1 MEKKGGQPPGDRS
14 GRDSRGPS
22 KKSAGRAAEADAKL
36 GPLPPSPSPSPQHL
50 QQDVAVSVAAPGSQA
65 EAEEEQQQ
73 QAPAPAPAGCSC
85 PGLKALFLPKLNKH
99 SLYVYGSEGALEREC
114 ARQQESGVC
123 VIHPF
128 SPLRNYYIMVMV
140 VMTFLNLIAIP
151 IGIAF
156 LDGSPSSRGFDAFNL
171 ASDTIFIL
179 DIGVNFRMGI
189 ITDDSEVVIL
199 NPKEIRNHYLK
210 TWFALDLISAFPI
223 DYLALIIEKIEHQS
237 DTTSYSASK
246 LVRIIM
252 FARIFSLV
260 RLLRVSRLMRFFN
273 EWERVSNANMEAVR
287 LFIRII
293 CLFSMILLL
302 CHWNGC
308 IQFFIPVLQNFPK
321 DCWVVKENLTNA
333 SWVEQYS
340 FGVFRA
346 LSHMIGISYGSVD
359 PPTGEG
365 ELWVVMTSMVSGAL
379 MYTMMV
385 ANVAAMMTNVD
396 APSKAYRNRFNY
408 LEDYMTY
415 RKLPRDLRTRISNY
429 YQARHQ
435 GKWFDESEILNLVS
449 KSLREEIL
457 NILCAD
463 LLNSVPIF
471 KNRDINF
478 INAVLLRLKYEVFQE
493 GDIIIRQ
500 NAPGDRMFFIG
511 HGKVLVETP
520 TFKKEL
526 IDGDYFG
533 EICLLT
539 KCKRTATVQ
548 ALSLCKVFSLS
559 SECFWRILQGFP
571 EIKEELEKT
580 ARERLLYLRES
591 QIKHEQQVLLKC
603 VTKDTAG
610 ETSV

>member
-1 MEKKGGQPPGDRS
+1 
-14 GRDSRGPS
+14 
-22 KKSAGRAAEADAKL
+22 
-36 GPLPPSPSPSPQHL
+36 
-50 QQDVAVSVAAPGSQA
+50 
-65 EAEEEQQQ
+65 
-73 QAPAPAPAGCSC
+73 
-85 PGLKALFLPKLNKH
+85 
-99 SLYVYGSEGALEREC
+99 
-114 ARQQESGVC
+114 
-123 VIHPF
+123 
-128 SPLRNYYIMVMV
+128 MVMV

-179 DIGVNFRMGI
+179 DIGVNFRMGV

-273 EWERVSNANMEAVR
+273 EWERVSNANMEA
-287 LFIRII
+287 
-293 CLFSMILLL
+293 
-302 CHWNGC
+302 
-308 IQFFIPVLQNFPK
+308 NFPK

-539 KCKRTATVQ
+539 KCKRTATVR